1 MANAG
6 GGRLTRKVEKSR
18 IRGKFQVLLFAH
30 PCQFLYGSDFFLPV
44 SANFGRPG
52 TFSYR
57 MPSGRFL
64 ALPVSDT
71 TFLFFEDF
79 RSFGIYTLVIEKKR
93 TQSGR
98 SRPLGNPVIMDPLP
112 ARSPYPGTQAGEFS
126 IKFLIA
132 PVQMVDP
139 GDIGDPLPRT
149 ETRED
154 EGRAGTQVGG
164 HQRGA

>member
-6 GGRLTRKVEKSR
+6 GGRPTRKVEESG
-18 IRGKFQVLLFAH
+18 IRGKFQVLLFAY
-30 PCQFLYGSDFFLPV
+30 PCPFLYSSDFFLPP

-52 TFSYR
+52 AFSYR

-64 ALPVSDT
+64 ALPISGT
-71 TFLFFEDF
+71 TFLLFEDF

-98 SRPLGNPVIMDPLP
+98 NRPFGKPAIMDPLP
-112 ARSPYPGTQAGEFS
+112 ARSPYPGAQAREFS

-132 PVQMVDP
+132 PVQMVDS
-139 GDIGDPLPRT
+139 GYIGDPLPRT